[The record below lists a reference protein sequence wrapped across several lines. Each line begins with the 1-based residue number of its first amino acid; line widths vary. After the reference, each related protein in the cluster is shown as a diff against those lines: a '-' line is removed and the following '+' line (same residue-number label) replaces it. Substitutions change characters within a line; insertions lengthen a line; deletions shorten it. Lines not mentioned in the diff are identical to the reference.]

1 MNFDTPGDTI
11 SMPRPPT
18 NGFNL
23 ADGLM
28 NNTNSRVISDP
39 GARTSVGALQAMI
52 ETEQASHDEFT
63 LRFDPLAPA
72 AVPI

>member
-1 MNFDTPGDTI
+1 
-11 SMPRPPT
+11 
-18 NGFNL
+18 
-23 ADGLM
+23 M

-39 GARTSVGALQAMI
+39 GARTYVGALQAMI